1 MRVDARAQSLCCVQW
16 GAEALEVQ
24 PLSPSP
30 DGIRKSRVQWGPRLW
45 QWATESVGSREGG
58 QSLATCVSR
67 PLQTLGR
74 GHQAEQGAVQF
85 HLPGTW
91 RRTVCDAC
99 GCVCVCVCVC
109 GVCSGLLSCSHC
121 PFLNQRPGGASVPVH
136 VAISYLRRN
145 YPWCVRF
152 IWDESYKDNF
162 FLSIKSC
169 LGGLPEPHDEFHRDA
184 CVSSLGGSC
193 LAGG

>member
-30 DGIRKSRVQWGPRLW
+30 DGIRKSRVQWGPRPW

-91 RRTVCDAC
+91 RRPVCDAC
-99 GCVCVCVCVC
+99 GCVCVCVCVWC
-109 GVCSGLLSCSHC
+109 VLGFAELQSLSILEPKAWRCQCSCPCRYFILEEKLSLVCSL
-121 PFLNQRPGGASVPVH
+121 
-136 VAISYLRRN
+136 YL
-145 YPWCVRF
+145 
-152 IWDESYKDNF
+152 
-162 FLSIKSC
+162 
-169 LGGLPEPHDEFHRDA
+169 G
-184 CVSSLGGSC
+184 
-193 LAGG
+193 